1 MTSGSVFARFGAIA
15 LVVGVAAPLP
25 AAARLPDDSG
35 HVAVSVVL
43 TPIPVI
49 PPPAAGDNEPQLGA
63 PAQPPAPGNVQSLD
77 VRVGPAETTLQ
88 PSILRAIN
96 KVRAARGLRMLKRS
110 PLLSRAAV
118 AHARA
123 LALAGDFQHE
133 WPDGR
138 PFGLWILRYYP
149 LGVHTSWSSGEN
161 LLWTSGALTAPS
173 AIRMWLASPEH
184 RRNMLDPHWR
194 EIGVGVVHAIAAGG
208 AFTGYDIDLAATEFG
223 TRS

>member
-1 MTSGSVFARFGAIA
+1 
-15 LVVGVAAPLP
+15 VVAVAAPLP

-63 PAQPPAPGNVQSLD
+63 PAQPPAPGNVQSPTCGSA
-77 VRVGPAETTLQ
+77 RRKRPCSRRSSA
-88 PSILRAIN
+88 PSN
-96 KVRAARGLRMLKRS
+96 KVRAARGLRLLRRS

-161 LLWTSGALTAPS
+161 LLWTSGALNGAQRDPHVARQSGAP
-173 AIRMWLASPEH
+173 PEH
-184 RRNMLDPHWR
+184 ARPALARDRRR
-194 EIGVGVVHAIAAGG
+194 RRARIAAGG